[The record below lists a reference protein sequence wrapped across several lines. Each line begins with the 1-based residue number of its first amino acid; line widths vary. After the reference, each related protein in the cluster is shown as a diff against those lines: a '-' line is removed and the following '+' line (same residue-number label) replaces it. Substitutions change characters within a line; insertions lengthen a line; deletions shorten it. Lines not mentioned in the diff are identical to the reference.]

1 MIRREGVVVVVEV
14 VAAAIVVVVVVA
26 ATDGLGA
33 ADVGGEEV
41 DEVAA
46 TKLEMSMLSVTFVAG
61 S

>member
-1 MIRREGVVVVVEV
+1 MVVVVEV